1 MADQLTEEQIAEF
14 KEAFSLFDKDGD
26 GTITTKELGTVMR
39 SLGQNPTEAELQDM
53 INEVDADG
61 NGTIDFPEFLT
72 MMARKMKETDTEEE
86 IREAFRVFD
95 KDGNG
100 FISAAEL
107 RHVMTNLGEKLTDE
121 EVDEMIR
128 EADIDGD
135 GQVNYEDFTEAFH
148 LCDRDKNG
156 KVTGNELEKVLKSLG
171 MNPTKEE
178 VADMIKFADLD
189 GNATLE
195 LDEFLKMMEFNSG
208 GPKGRE
214 EREELKAAFKEFD
227 ADGNGFITAEELRK
241 VMAKM
246 GDKLS
251 KAEVEQMVKDA
262 DDSGDGKVD
271 FFEFARMMTKR

>member
-1 MADQLTEEQIAEF
+1 M
-14 KEAFSLFDKDGD
+14 
-26 GTITTKELGTVMR
+26 
-39 SLGQNPTEAELQDM
+39 
-53 INEVDADG
+53 
-61 NGTIDFPEFLT
+61 
-72 MMARKMKETDTEEE
+72 
-86 IREAFRVFD
+86 
-95 KDGNG
+95 
-100 FISAAEL
+100 
-107 RHVMTNLGEKLTDE
+107 
-121 EVDEMIR
+121 
-128 EADIDGD
+128 
-135 GQVNYEDFTEAFH
+135 
-148 LCDRDKNG
+148 
-156 KVTGNELEKVLKSLG
+156 TGNELEKVLKSLG

-189 GNATLE
+189 GMRRHVTRCMRSIVILFIVFTLINPPPGNATLE

-271 FFEFARMMTKR
+271 FFGKKNPFLIYLFIYYYYY